1 MFGYSGF
8 LLVFFKP
15 NFKPVF
21 YFMYIKKKASVWI
34 STVMNQY
41 FSACLIYLFIW
52 IRFATYASCK
62 WHSFSFQLP
71 QGLAKH
77 IAPFLFIF
85 FYTTII
91 LTLNN
96 HYYTLI
102 HSLAMF
108 SWGCRKERKQNS
120 LTSFKVYIKTTEC
133 KIWHSLFHLCSCQYD
148 SQCCNWKYLAT
159 VLQILVLFAISR
171 WAWHKSSILSLMVQ
185 HSEMT
190 WKCWGIVL
198 TSSELLITTF
208 FWLGIF
214 FRFYCQGLSLVS
226 SLYSSLPLCLVLST
240 RSEVSLKTPVSLLTP
255 IFFLCVILSFIT
267 SMLFFSLQKWWAM
280 DMTWNIS
287 WAGKDQ
293 W

>member
-1 MFGYSGF
+1 
-8 LLVFFKP
+8 
-15 NFKPVF
+15 
-21 YFMYIKKKASVWI
+21 
-34 STVMNQY
+34 MNQY
-41 FSACLIYLFIW
+41 FSACLIYLLIYLFELDLPH
-52 IRFATYASCK
+52 TSCK

-71 QGLAKH
+71 QGVAKH
-77 IAPFLFIF
+77 IAPILFIF

-91 LTLNN
+91 TLNN
-96 HYYTLI
+96 HHYTLI

-120 LTSFKVYIKTTEC
+120 LTSFKVYIKATEC
-133 KIWHSLFHLCSCQYD
+133 KIWHYLFSHLCSCQYD
-148 SQCCNWKYLAT
+148 SKCCNWKYPST

-171 WAWHKSSILSLMVQ
+171 RAWHKSSILSLMVQ

-198 TSSELLITTF
+198 TFSELLITTF

-240 RSEVSLKTPVSLLTP
+240 RSEVSLQTPVSLLMP
-255 IFFLCVILSFIT
+255 IFFLRFSPSLHPCCFSVFRNDGQWIWPEILAELEKINGRSVPSQIQCILT
-267 SMLFFSLQKWWAM
+267 I
-280 DMTWNIS
+280 DV
-287 WAGKDQ
+287 
-293 W
+293 

>member
-21 YFMYIKKKASVWI
+21 YFMCIKKKASVWI

-41 FSACLIYLFIW
+41 FSACLIYLLIYLFELDLPH
-52 IRFATYASCK
+52 TSCK

-71 QGLAKH
+71 QGVAKH
-77 IAPFLFIF
+77 IAPILFIF

-91 LTLNN
+91 TLNN
-96 HYYTLI
+96 HHYTLI

-120 LTSFKVYIKTTEC
+120 LTSFKVYIKATEC
-133 KIWHSLFHLCSCQYD
+133 KIWHYLFSHLCSCQYD
-148 SQCCNWKYLAT
+148 SKCCNWKYLAT

-171 WAWHKSSILSLMVQ
+171 RAWHKSSILSLMVQ

-198 TSSELLITTF
+198 TFSELLITTF

-240 RSEVSLKTPVSLLTP
+240 RSEVSLQTPVSLLMP
-255 IFFLCVILSFIT
+255 IFFCD
-267 SMLFFSLQKWWAM
+267 SLLHYIHAVFQSSEMMGNGYDLKY
-280 DMTWNIS
+280 
-287 WAGKDQ
+287 
-293 W
+293 